1 MFATL
6 VQNVGIHIGH
16 HFGLGVTGIALHRFD
31 VTAIEF
37 QLVCYPSNGRCW
49 SLGQDQMYEIMCGWC
64 NYELREIDDA
74 HERAVICGIP
84 DDAVRKGVYAIM
96 LSESLEESQKKAS
109 KVYIKRRWLC

>member
-37 QLVCYPSNGRCW
+37 QLVCYACMAEAMEYDRREPMFLNQLLQCF
-49 SLGQDQMYEIMCGWC
+49 C
-64 NYELREIDDA
+64 NRILLCMI
-74 HERAVICGIP
+74 ER
-84 DDAVRKGVYAIM
+84 
-96 LSESLEESQKKAS
+96 ESL
-109 KVYIKRRWLC
+109 C

>member
-37 QLVCYPSNGRCW
+37 QLVCYAC
-49 SLGQDQMYEIMCGWC
+49 M
-64 NYELREIDDA
+64 A
-74 HERAVICGIP
+74 
-84 DDAVRKGVYAIM
+84 
-96 LSESLEESQKKAS
+96 KAME
-109 KVYIKRRWLC
+109 